1 MIKSLSMCS
10 FLQVLVF
17 VTCSL
22 HCLAQQPTC
31 QSNDCNGTQDGCCSA
46 SDYCSTER
54 TLIKEHVHC
63 NIPFRHLPSETPLVH
78 GLEHCPFNFLNIE
91 YESCSDSYVD
101 DPSKSLGNYGKP
113 NWVGAEFQSI
123 SYDTFSVTVIWE
135 HIDGDIQLSLRN
147 QTAVQGYEIRI
158 YRKESGKPD
167 QIHECFCVM
176 DPSMRNISDI
186 RNSDLTYREMS
197 HMIIEVRAFPSLNG
211 QNERNTRRN
220 CSLLAG
226 CTITEDCPTDC
237 YSWPQSCLSFL
248 PSYDPRICAP
258 PLYGP
263 PVNVTA
269 VKSLVN
275 NNVTGGIFGKLELSW
290 EPPRMNYELFPLPS
304 IYYITISNYDSMY
317 HLKFKAVKTTNVNI
331 LYLNTASTYFISVE
345 AYVPCSGL
353 GLSIMGHQGLVGCGL
368 ESNET
373 KVIIGNCAPPT
384 PPLYGVLGKYQ
395 STSLHSTVTFQCD
408 SGWAP
413 SGIFTTTCIS
423 AGTDRLEWVPDP
435 VNHTCS
441 GML

>member
-1 MIKSLSMCS
+1 M
-10 FLQVLVF
+10 
-17 VTCSL
+17 T
-22 HCLAQQPTC
+22 
-31 QSNDCNGTQDGCCSA
+31 
-46 SDYCSTER
+46 SD
-54 TLIKEHVHC
+54 
-63 NIPFRHLPSETPLVH
+63 
-78 GLEHCPFNFLNIE
+78 GLEHCPFDVSAGE
-91 YESCSDSYVD
+91 YGYCPNSRVD
-101 DPSKSLGNYGKP
+101 NRTRSVGDYGKP
-113 NWVGAEFQSI
+113 NWVGAEF
-123 SYDTFSVTVIWE
+123 
-135 HIDGDIQLSLRN
+135 LSLDYN
-147 QTAVQGYEIRI
+147 SFSMTVMWELADALPDLSPVQGYEIRI
-158 YRKESGKPD
+158 YEREAGHSE
-167 QIHECFCVM
+167 IVRHCVCVTN
-176 DPSMRNISDI
+176 PSVRNISDI
-186 RNSDLTYREMS
+186 RNDFFMYHAMS
-197 HMIIEVRAFPSLNG
+197 QMIVEVQSFPSLIG
-211 QNERNTRRN
+211 EDERTRRRN
-220 CSLLAG
+220 CSLL
-226 CTITEDCPTDC
+226 IDCSTMEECSDDC